1 MTVGINKLVQMFY
14 PRAHWRAAR
23 SPEFSPRARPRAIR
37 LCGAAAASVR
47 IGRVDDSSG
56 VARGAYRML
65 IRCSSAL
72 RPPIRR
78 RPAARTTCCVADL
91 VRPSGSAVA
100 GSFFR
105 SSAANENPGPPSNDS
120 TPPRGRGAALRRLR
134 FRASRHSLHH
144 SDKR

>member
-72 RPPIRR
+72 VRRFDADPPHVQ
-78 RPAARTTCCVADL
+78 PAV
-91 VRPSGSAVA
+91 
-100 GSFFR
+100 
-105 SSAANENPGPPSNDS
+105 
-120 TPPRGRGAALRRLR
+120 
-134 FRASRHSLHH
+134 SLT
-144 SDKR
+144 